1 MYKNTFAML
10 VALVFSLPAF
20 AQQAPEQPQIPQPT
34 VGSEALAQRYE
45 SLPATVEQVARPDRT
60 ADVAGGTQVQLV
72 KVAGGL
78 YDPVNVVSPN
88 DGSGRLF
95 VVERNG
101 RIVIVND
108 GNVEEEPFLDIT
120 DITLQAMLEQGLYDM
135 AFHPDFKS
143 NGKFYVHFAELMRNG
158 DSVIVEYQVA
168 KDNPDKADPESARL
182 VMHIEQPWANH
193 NGGEIEFGPDGYL
206 YIGSGDGGWEGDPL
220 EAGQDL
226 STLLGKIL
234 RIDVNVTTRAE
245 FGAYGIPEDNP
256 FASQAGLVRLF
267 GVPETVFANI
277 HTEARPEIWAY
288 GIRNPWK
295 FHFDPDNGDMYIAEV
310 GQNHW
315 EEIDQLPA
323 GAAGLNFGWDYLMG
337 THCFPVKE
345 EDCARDI
352 GVLPIAEYPHEG
364 GACAVIGIGVAR
376 NEALAKMDGAY
387 LFGDYCSGQI
397 WATARQGN
405 EGWKMQ
411 QLLDTELKITGSGVD
426 EQGDLYVTSCQ
437 CAYGQR
443 EAASTGSLWRLVP
456 ANQVPQGAE
465 VAPTQQSAGEAQTSG
480 QGGQAA
486 AQSQRQ
492 GQQQGQQQEAATS
505 SAAQGAGGGQTTQG
519 QEIFATNCAVCHG
532 PQGQGSIGPALAGNE
547 ALANA
552 AHVATQI
559 LQGKGAMPAFASQLD
574 TEQVAAVANFI
585 RNSWGNDFG
594 AVNAEQIEEVKRRE
608 GGHASHGH

>member
-1 MYKNTFAML
+1 MDKQNIFPLLFALM
-10 VALVFSLPAF
+10 FSLSAV
-20 AQQAPEQPQIPQPT
+20 AQQAQIPQPT
-34 VGSEALAQRYE
+34 VTSEALAERYE
-45 SLPATVEQVARPDRT
+45 GLPATIGQVARPDRT
-60 ADVAGGTQVQLV
+60 ANIAGDTEVQLV

-78 YDPVNVVSPN
+78 YDPVSVVSPN

-101 RIVIVND
+101 RIVIVKD
-108 GNVEEEPFLDIT
+108 DQVMEEPFLDIT
-120 DITLQAMLEQGLYDM
+120 SITLQAMLEQGHYDM
-135 AFHPDFKS
+135 ALHPDFKS

-158 DSVIVEYQVA
+158 DSVIVEYQVSQN
-168 KDNPDKADPESARL
+168 NPDKADPETARL

-245 FGAYGIPEDNP
+245 YGAYGIPEDNP

-267 GVPETVFANI
+267 GISETVFANI

-295 FHFDPDNGDMYIAEV
+295 FHFDPANGDMYIAEV
-310 GQNHW
+310 GQNQW
-315 EEIDQLPA
+315 EEIDLLPA

-337 THCFPVKE
+337 THCFPIQQE
-345 EDCARDI
+345 NCARNI

-376 NEALAKMDGAY
+376 KALADMEGAY
-387 LFGDYCSGQI
+387 LFGDYCSGEI
-397 WATARQGN
+397 WATARQSDKS
-405 EGWKMQ
+405 WKMQ
-411 QLLDTELKITGSGVD
+411 QLLNTTLKITGSGVD

-443 EAASTGSLWRLVP
+443 EATSTGSLWRLVP
-456 ANQVPQGAE
+456 ATQVPQGAE
-465 VAPTQQSAGEAQTSG
+465 IAPKQQSMGETETSAQDSQTAAQS
-480 QGGQAA
+480 QQQNTAA
-486 AQSQRQ
+486 AQSAV
-492 GQQQGQQQEAATS
+492 GGEETS
-505 SAAQGAGGGQTTQG
+505 RG
-519 QEIFATNCAVCHG
+519 QEVYMAHCVVCHG
-532 PQGQGSIGPALAGNE
+532 SQGEGTIGVALDGNE
-547 ALANA
+547 LLANTE
-552 AHVATQI
+552 HVLTQI
-559 LQGKGAMPAFASQLD
+559 LQGQGVMPPFASQLNA
-574 TEQVAAVANFI
+574 EQIAAVSTYI
-585 RNSWGNDFG
+585 RTAWGNDFG
-594 AVNAEQIEEVKRRE
+594 AVSAERVKE
-608 GGHASHGH
+608 IKK